1 MPVIPMLR
9 RNCFNPKCSFTSD
22 PATGRV
28 FRYSFIYSYAAWC
41 RTQSCW
47 TTIFKEYHS
56 ASQRTG
62 TVNTDVITHQG
73 RGGTLKLGVVPT
85 FATRWLL
92 PKLQSFNRLYPEIT
106 VHLETSTRPFLFQ
119 EQIFDAAIYAGTP
132 QQVEQ
137 WPGTHSHFLMHE
149 DVVAVCAP
157 DLIQQYFPDAQKIN
171 DYSYDLSA
179 EQLVQLPL
187 LQQTTRPNIWED
199 WFSCIRSS
207 IRILFRGNDMNFSML
222 AVVASHGVRNGLDPT
237 NAD

>member
-1 MPVIPMLR
+1 M
-9 RNCFNPKCSFTSD
+9 
-22 PATGRV
+22 
-28 FRYSFIYSYAAWC
+28 
-41 RTQSCW
+41 
-47 TTIFKEYHS
+47 
-56 ASQRTG
+56 
-62 TVNTDVITHQG
+62 
-73 RGGTLKLGVVPT
+73 PT

-179 EQLVQLPL
+179 EQLVQLLYYSKLPGR
-187 LQQTTRPNIWED
+187 TSGKTGS
-199 WFSCIRSS
+199 SCIRSS
-207 IRILFRGNDMNFSML
+207 IESFSG
-222 AVVASHGVRNGLDPT
+222 AT
-237 NAD
+237 T